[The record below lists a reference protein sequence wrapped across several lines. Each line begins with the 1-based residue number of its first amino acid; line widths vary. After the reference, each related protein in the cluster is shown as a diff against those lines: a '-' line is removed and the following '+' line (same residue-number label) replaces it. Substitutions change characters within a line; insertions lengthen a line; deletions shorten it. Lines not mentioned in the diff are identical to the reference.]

1 MRNGVCITAAPS
13 RVCSISVST
22 CSSSEASSRR
32 QSCDAAGLSACAA
45 LRHAGAPAVG
55 MPAALLRSGVYACKT
70 MRTGTS
76 RFARTTIS
84 NLISHSQAEL
94 CDIVGFGCLP
104 WPGVRNAGGST
115 LLHVQMRGTTCPQRG
130 CPTVC
135 SCDVPLCADAAT
147 TCPVS

>member
-1 MRNGVCITAAPS
+1 MPRGCQPALLCVMLGPPL
-13 RVCSISVST
+13 
-22 CSSSEASSRR
+22 
-32 QSCDAAGLSACAA
+32 AGCQLRSYGTA
-45 LRHAGAPAVG
+45 LR
-55 MPAALLRSGVYACKT
+55 GVYACKT

-115 LLHVQMRGTTCPQRG
+115 VLHMQMRGTTYPQRG